1 MNHLQEALRAAS
13 LALHAG
19 SPYSA
24 VEGALLARVAYLIPE
39 TPCDY
44 CTEGTSY
51 ETGATYRD
59 PPEAVRCKDCHGTG
73 SELCRVCL
81 EDPMRLMSWGDCAG
95 DACCI
100 GCALRDGEGKPE
112 PTEIAELAVPVA
124 RWRAIKRE
132 AAAVPAHVDAEVTE
146 RIDTAGIVRK
156 RYASTCLE
164 CTDDAVEGR
173 DWCGGGAC
181 LQATK

>member
-1 MNHLQEALRAAS
+1 MTHLQEALRAAS

-24 VEGALLARVAYLIPE
+24 VEGALLAKVAYLVPE
-39 TPCDY
+39 TTCDW

-51 ETGATYRD
+51 EPGATYRD

-73 SELCRVCL
+73 FELCRVCL

-95 DACCI
+95 DACCL

-112 PTEIAELAVPVA
+112 PTEIAELAVPTA
-124 RWRAIKRE
+124 RWRAIKRI
-132 AAAVPAHVDAEVTE
+132 AASHV
-146 RIDTAGIVRK
+146 
-156 RYASTCLE
+156 
-164 CTDDAVEGR
+164 
-173 DWCGGGAC
+173 
-181 LQATK
+181 QP